1 MTRLRNPL
9 ILAALALPLQLAPN
23 VAQAHELPADR
34 LTLVQR
40 DATHLSLQ
48 LYVDLPALMHRC
60 LSPQTPLAAFVLAL
74 SSQSPVELEPALQ
87 RLRTCVEPKLR
98 LRREGAPLQIAN
110 WRWPS
115 VTRVQSLIQQ
125 RAMQLVVAPS
135 DHAHDP
141 PEEITADA
149 VSADGMSALSLELP
163 TELQPLMLV
172 NYRPRQRWIDR
183 SSGPIPITF

>member
-1 MTRLRNPL
+1 MTPLRKSM

-23 VAQAHELPADR
+23 GAQAHELPADR

-60 LSPQTPLAAFVLAL
+60 LSPQTPAAAFMLAL
-74 SSQSPVELEPALQ
+74 SSQSPAELESAV
-87 RLRTCVEPKLR
+87 RALRTCVEPKLR
-98 LRREGAPLQIAN
+98 LRREGAPLQIAS

-115 VTRVQSLIQQ
+115 VARIHSLLQQ
-125 RAMQLVVAPS
+125 RTMQLVVAPS

-163 TELQPLMLV
+163 PELQPLMLV

-183 SSGPIPITF
+183 SSGPIPVAF